1 MQTIQIQFPRKF
13 VFGDGCLRDF
23 VDYFVSMTYKRAFII
38 ADPHVKEPLGFLSDA
53 LEMEGVEVIVNT
65 EIENEPTERGFLSIL
80 REAENGQVD
89 SVIGIGGGSVLD
101 VAKLVA
107 ALAGTGKEAGSAYGS
122 GKLSGRKLFLACL
135 PTTAGTGSEVSP
147 NAILLDEKE
156 HLKKAVV
163 SPYLLPDATFVDP
176 VLTYSVPPSVTA
188 STGIDALTHCIEVYA
203 NKFAH
208 PITDLFSLEGI
219 RLIYHHIER
228 AYRDGLDAVARRNV
242 ALGSV
247 YGGLGLGPVNTA
259 AVHAIA
265 YPLGSEYKIPHGI
278 SNALVLPH
286 VLEYNLP
293 FGVERYAEIARAI
306 GVSEA
311 SSGMETAKEGISMI
325 SELCRKVGIPEEI
338 REFNVPARAVPS
350 LARSAMNV
358 QRLLRNNLRELSQE
372 EIEQIYYK
380 LW

>member
-1 MQTIQIQFPRKF
+1 
-13 VFGDGCLRDF
+13 
-23 VDYFVSMTYKRAFII
+23 
-38 ADPHVKEPLGFLSDA
+38 
-53 LEMEGVEVIVNT
+53 
-65 EIENEPTERGFLSIL
+65 
-80 REAENGQVD
+80 
-89 SVIGIGGGSVLD
+89 
-101 VAKLVA
+101 
-107 ALAGTGKEAGSAYGS
+107 
-122 GKLSGRKLFLACL
+122 
-135 PTTAGTGSEVSP
+135 VSP